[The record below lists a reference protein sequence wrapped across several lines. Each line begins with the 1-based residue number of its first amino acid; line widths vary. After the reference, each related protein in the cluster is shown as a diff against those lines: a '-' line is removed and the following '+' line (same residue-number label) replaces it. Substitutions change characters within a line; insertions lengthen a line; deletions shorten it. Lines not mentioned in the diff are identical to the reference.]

1 MDILKLSDKLPE
13 EMNQPVLRITNIKQ
27 AVKNENRVNVFVNGK
42 YSFSL
47 DIAQLTDIKL
57 KVGQSISEN
66 DLAEYKKASEFGK
79 LYQRTLEWVLTR
91 PHSIRETKDYLY
103 RKNRSCSSGA
113 QAPRYARLRQGER
126 AARPSLT
133 PSEQSSDF
141 SVDKSS
147 FIDTIVERL
156 ISKGYLDDYKFAEFY
171 VENRFVKKGIS
182 KRRLSQ
188 ELMKKGVSRE
198 IIDDV
203 LNQSSRND
211 EEEILKI
218 IAKKRKKY
226 DDEKLIRYLC
236 RQGFHFETVRNLV
249 QTYGT
254 DSQNSE

>member
-1 MDILKLSDKLPE
+1 MDILKLSEVPE
-13 EMNQPVLRITNIKQ
+13 ESGAPVFKITNIKQ

-47 DIAQLTDIKL
+47 DIAQLADIKL
-57 KVGQSISEN
+57 KVGQSITEN

-91 PHSIRETKDYLY
+91 PHSIRETRDYLY
-103 RKNRSCSSGA
+103 RKTRSCSSGA
-113 QAPRYARLRQGER
+113 LR

-141 SVDKSS
+141 SVDRAS
-147 FIDTIVERL
+147 FTDTIVERL
-156 ISKGYLDDYKFAEFY
+156 ISKGYLDDSKFAEFY
-171 VENRFVKKGIS
+171 VENRFVKKEIS
-182 KRRLSQ
+182 KRHLSQ
-188 ELMKKGVSRE
+188 ELMKKGVSRD
-198 IIDDV
+198 IIDEV
-203 LNQSSRND
+203 LDKSSRND

-226 DDEKLIRYLC
+226 DDEKLIQYLC

-249 QTYGT
+249 QSYGT
-254 DSQNSE
+254 DSQNLE